1 MLLEQLPEPDRAR
14 QPSRPRADDGD
25 ADLDPLVARIG
36 RRADRVA
43 GAERRRRS
51 RSAWPHAAARQRERT
66 SSVSF
71 GTIACRSP
79 TTPMSQKSKIGAFGS
94 LLIATIVPEPCMPTL
109 CWIAPEMPQAMYSFG
124 ETDLPVWPTCV
135 EYGYQPAST
144 TARVAPT
151 APPSAE
157 ASSSRS
163 VKPSGEPS
171 PRPPATMMSASSID
185 GPLDASTVVPIS
197 AARVEKSENAVS
209 KLSTSASPPDST
221 GSSAPARTIPSLGPS
236 FQPTSTITVS
246 PSAGRVPTSSPSA
259 IDRSVRSQLSPAPR
273 RAASPEA
280 TSAERTEAP
289 NRTPSAPVCATSV
302 ASASTRGCGSG
313 VASCAASHA
322 YTLEAP

>member
-1 MLLEQLPEPDRAR
+1 
-14 QPSRPRADDGD
+14 
-25 ADLDPLVARIG
+25 
-36 RRADRVA
+36 
-43 GAERRRRS
+43 
-51 RSAWPHAAARQRERT
+51 
-66 SSVSF
+66 
-71 GTIACRSP
+71 
-79 TTPMSQKSKIGAFGS
+79 
-94 LLIATIVPEPCMPTL
+94 
-109 CWIAPEMPQAMYSFG
+109 MYSFG

-185 GPLDASTVVPIS
+185 GPLDASTVCSDERGDASRSRRTPS
-197 AARVEKSENAVS
+197 RSS
-209 KLSTSASPPDST
+209 RPRPSPPDST
-221 GSSAPARTIPSLGPS
+221 GSSAPARTIPSLGSS
-236 FQPTSTITVS
+236 FQPTSTMTVS

-259 IDRSVRSQLSPAPR
+259 TDRSVRSQLSPAPR

-289 NRTPSAPVCATSV
+289 KRTASAPISATSV
-302 ASASTRGCGSG
+302 ASASTRGCGQRCHELRRVARVHLGGAVGTRAGSDCGSVLAEHDADG
-313 VASCAASHA
+313 VTERRGLREHPEPAL
-322 YTLEAP
+322 LERAVRSARGTRGTS